1 MKTWVFGVAVR
12 HEAGEYVARV
22 RDVPEALISEDSK
35 IEALASVAS
44 AIELSIRFRMKNG
57 EYLPACTSVLDG
69 EHAVT
74 MSAKATAKAAVYQ
87 AWQEA
92 DITKTEL
99 ARRMGRDVVEV
110 RRILEPGH
118 GTKLDQLEEAAKAL
132 GGRLSIGFLGAD
144 Q

>member
-1 MKTWVFGVAVR
+1 MNTWVFGVAVR

-57 EYLPACTSVLDG
+57 EYLPVCTSVLDG

-74 MSAKATAKAAVYQ
+74 MSAKAAVYQ

-132 GGRLSIGFLGAD
+132 GGRLPIGFLGAD

>member
-1 MKTWVFGVAVR
+1 
-12 HEAGEYVARV
+12 
-22 RDVPEALISEDSK
+22 
-35 IEALASVAS
+35 
-44 AIELSIRFRMKNG
+44 
-57 EYLPACTSVLDG
+57 
-69 EHAVT
+69 
-74 MSAKATAKAAVYQ
+74 MSAKAAVYQ

-132 GGRLSIGFLGAD
+132 GGRLPIGFLGAD

>member
-12 HEAGEYVARV
+12 HEAGKYVARV

-57 EYLPACTSVLDG
+57 EYLPVCTSVLDG
-69 EHAVT
+69 ACRHDVGEGCRLSGLAGSRYQEDGVG
-74 MSAKATAKAAVYQ
+74 SAHGP
-87 AWQEA
+87 
-92 DITKTEL
+92 
-99 ARRMGRDVVEV
+99 RCGRG

-132 GGRLSIGFLGAD
+132 GGRLPIGFLGAD